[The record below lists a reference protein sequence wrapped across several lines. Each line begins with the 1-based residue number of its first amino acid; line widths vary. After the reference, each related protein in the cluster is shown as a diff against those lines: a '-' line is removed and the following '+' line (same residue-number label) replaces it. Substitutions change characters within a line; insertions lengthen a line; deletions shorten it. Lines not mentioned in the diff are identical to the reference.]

1 MSELAFV
8 NFNME
13 TEAFSSQ
20 KVQPT
25 RNIRKSKT
33 QNRI

>member
-13 TEAFSSQ
+13 TEAFGSQ
-20 KVQPT
+20 TVQPT
-25 RNIRKSKT
+25 RKGFF
-33 QNRI
+33 